1 MKINLKHFKHS
12 PLVIVLILLFFL
24 STLSLAFS
32 ASETKRYSTPD
43 EVNRHIL
50 QIKEKAGEAV
60 KIHSLASSP
69 GGIDILL
76 MEIGSE
82 IGSKTVKNPA
92 IMVVGNMDGTRPIST
107 EAALDLAER
116 VIGDR
121 SHFSDLTWFI
131 LPMGNPDAYSRF
143 FSDMEYVDSRNFA
156 PHNDDMDEQT
166 DEDGYNDLDGNGVI
180 TKMRVKSPE
189 GTWIP
194 VSSDPRLMRKAEYKD
209 GEKGIY
215 KIYEEG
221 IDDDKDGKYN
231 EDGRGGTNINA
242 NFPHLFEFFKPQSGL
257 YPGSAPEVYEI
268 FKFTFGHPEIAMTFS
283 FGSTNFLLIPP
294 KGGRKGSVDMDKI
307 SIPEQMAEMMGF
319 DPDRTYTMKEIMDQV
334 QPLLPPGMEI
344 DESMITSFLGLGAV
358 VNPMQEDLVFYNS
371 ISDEYKKYLED
382 KAGKAKRLDPAPATD
397 GSFELWSYYHL
408 GVPVFSMDLW
418 GVPKKEEEKK
428 ESSGITVEDLEKMS
442 SKEFIALGEDKINQF
457 LKERGAPEE
466 FSADRVLGMVKAGQ
480 VTPVQMG
487 GMIKQMPAPAGDK
500 KQGDP
505 KEQAMIAFSDEV
517 LQGKGFVEWKQ
528 FNHPTLG
535 DVEIGG
541 FIPYL
546 DLNPPAEMTDSLLDI
561 HVPWLFELV
570 KKMPELAISEVK
582 IDNRGASIYAVDL
595 WIENKGFLPF
605 CTQMGKRNKIPA
617 PAIITLTGD
626 DIEFLSGKQRTPVPE
641 LDGKKTAK
649 YSWLIKSDQDVTVQI
664 DLNSKTAGQHSKQ
677 IKLGE

>member
-1 MKINLKHFKHS
+1 MKINLKHFNHT
-12 PLVIVLILLFFL
+12 PPVMVLILLL
-24 STLSLAFS
+24 LTGTFS
-32 ASETKRYSTPD
+32 FDAVANETDRYSSPE
-43 EVNRHIL
+43 EVNKRIM
-50 QIKEKAGEAV
+50 QIKAKANQAV
-60 KIHSLASSP
+60 KIYNLATSP
-69 GGIDILL
+69 GGTEILL

-82 IGSKTVKNPA
+82 IDSETVKNPA
-92 IMVVGNMDGTRPIST
+92 VMVVGNMDGTRPIST
-107 EAALDLAER
+107 EAALNLAER
-116 VIGDR
+116 LIGDE
-121 SHFSDLTWFI
+121 SQYSNLTWFI

-143 FSDMEYVDSRNFA
+143 FSDMVYVDTRNFS

-166 DEDGYNDLDGNGVI
+166 DEDPYNDLDGNGLI
-180 TKMRVKSPE
+180 SKMRVKSPD
-189 GTWIP
+189 GTWVP
-194 VSSDPRLMRKAEYKD
+194 VSGDPRLMRKAEYKD

-221 IDDDKDGKYN
+221 IDDDGDGEYN
-231 EDGRGGTNINA
+231 EDGRGGININA

-268 FKFTFGHPEIAMTFS
+268 FKFTFNHPEIAMTFS

-307 SIPEQMAEMMGF
+307 SIPEEMAEMMGF
-319 DPDRTYTMKEIMDQV
+319 DPDQTYTMKEIMEKV

-344 DESMITSFLGLGAV
+344 DESMIASFLGLGAV

-371 ISDEYKKYLED
+371 ISDEYKKYLEE
-382 KAGKAKRLDPAPATD
+382 KAGKHERLDPSPAKD

-428 ESSGITVEDLEKMS
+428 ESSGITVESLGEMS
-442 SKEFIALGEDKINQF
+442 SEEFIALGVDKINMF
-457 LKERGAPEE
+457 LKEKGAPEG
-466 FSADRVLGMVKAGQ
+466 FSAERVIGMVKAGQ
-480 VTPVQMG
+480 VTPEQMA

-500 KQGDP
+500 KEGDP
-505 KEQAMIAFSDEV
+505 REQAMIAFSDKV
-517 LQGKGFVEWKQ
+517 LEGKGFVEWKQ

-535 DVEIGG
+535 TVEIGG

-546 DLNPPAEMTDSLLDI
+546 DINPPAEMIDSLLDI
-561 HVPWLFELV
+561 HVPYLFELV

-582 IDNRGASIYAVDL
+582 IDNRGAGIYAIDL

-617 PAIITLTGD
+617 PAIITISGD
-626 DIEFLSGKQRTPVPE
+626 DIEFLSGKQRKPVHE

-649 YSWLIKSDQDVTVQI
+649 YSWLIKSENDNTVQI
-664 DLNSKTAGQHSKQ
+664 ELDSKTAGHDSKQ
-677 IKLGE
+677 IKLGK